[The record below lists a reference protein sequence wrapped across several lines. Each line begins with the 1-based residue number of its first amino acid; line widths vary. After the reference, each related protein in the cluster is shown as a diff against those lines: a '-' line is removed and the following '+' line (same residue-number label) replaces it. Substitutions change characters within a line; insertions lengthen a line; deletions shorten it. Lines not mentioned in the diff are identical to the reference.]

1 MVAFA
6 LGMEFVADIPIEVV
20 SGIWSYLDFWLTSAD
35 GVTLE
40 DLETYMNLL
49 ELLVPYSDKKEI

>member
-1 MVAFA
+1 
-6 LGMEFVADIPIEVV
+6 MEFVADIPIEVV

-49 ELLVPYSDKKEI
+49 ELLVPYSDKKAI